1 MATVIGDAKIRVIL
15 DVEDAKRQLA
25 QERKAAGSG
34 PGAMG
39 TSSPTAAPSSA
50 APSSSPSQKPER
62 EKLTISGIE
71 RERLLR
77 ELSDYWKRRDAMYD
91 RIKNRSAKSQVSGDS
106 DDANMSSLPGGGIL
120 SPAKKLIGA
129 TANAF
134 GLGPEATAAAKYGA
148 GALAV
153 YGAASFIGSNLN
165 SVIEAIK
172 PSLPGA
178 IKDSG
183 ALATVEQAL
192 EELRGGFIRLESAV
206 ATILSSGMATTEQM
220 GSGALMTGQLPD
232 ALSLWNMNWQVERSQ
247 RGLDEKL
254 KHERRDDIGAA
265 LGDVMAKNFK
275 ASLTR

>member
-15 DVEDAKRQLA
+15 DLEDAKRQLA
-25 QERKAAGSG
+25 QERKAAGGG

-39 TSSPTAAPSSA
+39 TASPTAAPSSA

-91 RIKNRSAKSQVSGDS
+91 RINNRSAKSQVSGDS
-106 DDANMSSLPGGGIL
+106 DDSDASRLPGGAAG
-120 SPAKKLIGA
+120 KLIGKAA
-129 TANAF
+129 TAT
-134 GLGPEATAAAKYGA
+134 GLGAEAAAVARFSA
-148 GALAV
+148 GAAAV
-153 YGAASFIGSNLN
+153 YAASSFIGSNLN

-172 PSLPGA
+172 PALPGA

-206 ATILSSGMATTEQM
+206 ATILSSGMATAEQL

-275 ASLTR
+275 GSLTR